1 MAGERMQ
8 ETRDNIDY
16 GRLDVSSL
24 FVRLTSYVDI
34 PATRAKSAPS
44 FEAHQVKCQ
53 AGHPWL
59 FIAQRYISFSYCF
72 ANSFRGTVDM
82 FSCLKSSPNPVYYRT
97 HFLASDTLLNNVQA
111 GQSQTHENCPVRDQW
126 ELCTNNVLED
136 IAQ

>member
-1 MAGERMQ
+1 
-8 ETRDNIDY
+8 
-16 GRLDVSSL
+16 
-24 FVRLTSYVDI
+24 
-34 PATRAKSAPS
+34 
-44 FEAHQVKCQ
+44 
-53 AGHPWL
+53 
-59 FIAQRYISFSYCF
+59 
-72 ANSFRGTVDM
+72 M